1 MANFYCDTIINLE
14 QYTLEKDYFNS
25 LLELRK
31 VTLDNRFFLE
41 YISEE
46 ILSQYDLNNIDSLKA
61 FRNFCLFNSTSP
73 KKLMGGANM
82 TPDALKK
89 GMRYSG
95 IKMSDPEEVV
105 YGVFDL
111 RDGKLTYSPIF
122 PSFCEE
128 RDNCKFARYKIF
140 TTVPFQDIMV
150 DNIDNAHEFYLHTGK
165 YKTSR
170 DILKYGENI
179 FEMISKDEMISFLK
193 KPQEGKQVL
202 YRYLGIKE

>member
-41 YISEE
+41 YVSEE
-46 ILSQYDLNNIDSLKA
+46 ILSQYDLNNVESLKE
-61 FRNFCLFNSTSP
+61 FRNFCLSNLISP

-82 TPDALKK
+82 TTEAIEK
-89 GMRYSG
+89 GIRHSG
-95 IKMSDPEEVV
+95 IKMSDPEGLI
-105 YGVFDL
+105 YGNFDL

-122 PSFCEE
+122 PFFYEE
-128 RDNCKFARYKIF
+128 RDLCKFARYKIF
-140 TTVPFQDIMV
+140 TTVPFQTIMM
-150 DNIDNAHEFYLHTGK
+150 DNIDNSHEFYLHTGK
-165 YKTSR
+165 YKTAR
-170 DILKYGENI
+170 DIGKYGENI

-193 KPQEGKQVL
+193 NPHEGEQVL
-202 YRYLGIKE
+202 HRYLGIKE